1 MKRISFIAS
10 LTKNYSTVLDIG
22 TDHGLVL
29 KKAFQKGY
37 IKKALASDIR
47 IKPLLQCQKN
57 LQNYPVTFYL
67 SNGFNKID
75 QDFDLALI
83 CGMGTYTIIKILS
96 QTPDKSKH
104 FLLGTQSK
112 LDYLKTWLLQNDFVI
127 LEEYN
132 LFDKFFYSFL
142 KITGKILK

>member
-1 MKRISFIAS
+1 MKRIPFIAS
-10 LTKNYSTVLDIG
+10 LTKGYNTVLDIG

-37 IKKALASDIR
+37 IQKAIASDLR
-47 IKPLLQCQKN
+47 SKPLLQSQKN

-67 SNGFNKID
+67 SDGFAKID

-83 CGMGTYTIIKILS
+83 CGLGTHTIIKILE
-96 QTPDKSKH
+96 QAPNKSKH
-104 FLLGTQSK
+104 FVLGAQSK
-112 LDYLKTWLLQNDFVI
+112 QKYLKQWLSENHFTTLA
-127 LEEYN
+127 EYY

-142 KITGKILK
+142 KITGIN